1 MSKAKDFF
9 FALKKEKDGSVY
21 MSRLIYANLI
31 QKRVLTDSQK
41 LLVKK
46 QSINLLKTFFLII
59 IFLFPFGSFIL
70 IGVNFFPFRKF
81 IFPSTFL
88 KYFFNKKT

>member
-1 MSKAKDFF
+1 MSKVKDFF
-9 FALKKEKDGSVY
+9 FALKKEKDGSLY

-46 QSINLLKTFFLII
+46 QSINLLKTFFLVI